1 MLNAMSTDHR
11 EAEMRAEGA
20 SGTVECPNCRSLLTA
35 GLRFCRH
42 CGYRLGEGVE
52 EYAETRRFDGT
63 MPTGFAPGPA
73 APSAQQA
80 SMPGQWG
87 AMAPMPLTQTLEPV
101 KPSSVGRACRRLGS
115 SWVMWMV
122 LVLAVLTAGGVI
134 SNGIWGGR
142 RSGAERAATPKSYLE
157 VDGFETADGGGAF
170 IEGLKT
176 SNTSLERAGLRGG
189 DTITGWDGKTIPNAR
204 ALQRA
209 VAATPVGKTVEVI
222 FRRDGVTGR
231 TPLTTISDRGFS
243 DTLAERPGGRGFL
256 GVERSGMERKHVPST
271 NTHGVELTDVRKNE
285 PGYIAGL
292 RDGDIVLEF
301 GGKPVSTPG
310 DLRLRIYEALPD
322 TVVNVVF
329 MRDGQRMEIPVKMG
343 GR

>member
-1 MLNAMSTDHR
+1 MLNAMQTDNR

-20 SGTVECPNCRSLLTA
+20 SGTVECPSCRALLTA

-52 EYAETRRFDGT
+52 EFAETRRFDGT
-63 MPTGFAPGPA
+63 MPTGFKSAPGAA

-80 SMPGQWG
+80 NMPGQWG
-87 AMAPMPLTQTLEPV
+87 AMAPVPLMQTLEPT
-101 KPSSVGRACRRLGS
+101 KTSVFGRTCRRVGG

-122 LVLAVLTAGGVI
+122 LVLAILTAGGII

-142 RSGAERAATPKSYLE
+142 NDRAERAATPRSYLE

-170 IEGLKT
+170 IEGLQT

-189 DTITGWDGKTIPNAR
+189 DIITGWDGKTIANER
-204 ALQRA
+204 ALKRA
-209 VAATPVGKTVEVI
+209 IEATPVGKAVEVI
-222 FRRDGVTGR
+222 FRRDGVTGK
-231 TPLTTISDRGFS
+231 TTLTTVSDRDFR
-243 DTLAERPGGRGFL
+243 DTLAGRPEGRGFL
-256 GVERSGMERKHVPST
+256 GVDDMERVHVPST
-271 NTHGVELTDVRKNE
+271 NTHGVELGDVHKNR

-292 RDGDIVLEF
+292 REGDIILEF
-301 GGKPVSTPG
+301 NGKLVSTPG

-322 TVVNVVF
+322 TVVDVVLV
-329 MRDGQRMEIPVKMG
+329 RGGQQMKIPIKMG
-343 GR
+343 GS